1 MTSQA
6 GDRASAVG
14 RDRPERGGGIGALRE
29 VEEGAMVQMLST
41 PGTMVCE
48 LSFFY
53 GVRAEATVEAVKS
66 TTCLLLDKS
75 SFEKVK
81 EQFPNDCHKV
91 RKRIIPSP
99 LTTPYSTAV
108 RLRPGSPSAACP
120 PLQVR
125 KRVLEQAQQRATTE
139 MELTHLE
146 QISKAQAVPLMQ
158 LMSAAAAGDEQSVRE
173 VVKASKLD
181 PNLTNPFARTCLHAA
196 AAHGHAH
203 VVEALIALGADPKQR
218 DMHGEGPLELAA
230 RHSHEA
236 ACRALRA
243 FLLPEVARKEMAVRE
258 KVDGS
263 VEMSGRRLLEFV
275 PQFECGPME
284 MKTHT
289 F

>member
-29 VEEGAMVQMLST
+29 VEEGALVQMLMT

-108 RLRPGSPSAACP
+108 RRAARVTLRCLPPPCRCASACWS
-120 PLQVR
+120 R
-125 KRVLEQAQQRATTE
+125 R
-139 MELTHLE
+139 
-146 QISKAQAVPLMQ
+146 S
-158 LMSAAAAGDEQSVRE
+158 SVR
-173 VVKASKLD
+173 
-181 PNLTNPFARTCLHAA
+181 P
-196 AAHGHAH
+196 
-203 VVEALIALGADPKQR
+203 QR
-218 DMHGEGPLELAA
+218 W
-230 RHSHEA
+230 S
-236 ACRALRA
+236 
-243 FLLPEVARKEMAVRE
+243 
-258 KVDGS
+258 
-263 VEMSGRRLLEFV
+263 
-275 PQFECGPME
+275 
-284 MKTHT
+284 
-289 F
+289 